1 MPRLTHEALVQLVRN
16 APAMIPRL
24 LWPDRQVDSASTHV
38 TAAEFVDLNFAEYRA
53 DAVLLFGDDPKAPE
67 LAIVVEAQTAIDPR
81 KRFSWP
87 LYVAGP
93 RARLGC
99 PVVLVVL
106 TLDHEVARWCAEPID
121 LGEGFG
127 TIRPQVVGPA
137 AIPKVTDLDEAR
149 QAPELAVL
157 SVAAHADEPGAE
169 HIALAALAAAH
180 GLDRDR
186 GTFYPD
192 FVLAL
197 LGSAAK
203 SALEQLMATAG
214 YEYQSDFARKYFA
227 QGKAEGEAKGEA
239 KGKAEMLLKLLELK
253 GFTVSDAERER
264 ILGCADIAQLDA
276 WADRV
281 LIAATLDDVL
291 SD

>member
-227 QGKAEGEAKGEA
+227 EGKAEGQ
-239 KGKAEMLLKLLELK
+239 AEVLLKLLELK
-253 GFTVSDAERER
+253 GFALGAEDRAR
-264 ILGCADIAQLDA
+264 ILSCRDVDQLSA
-276 WADRV
+276 WVARV
-281 LIAATLDDVL
+281 LSAATLGDVL

>member
-24 LWPDRQVDSASTHV
+24 LWPDRQVDAASTHV
-38 TAAEFVDLNFAEYRA
+38 TATEFVDLNFAEYRA
-53 DAVLLFGDDPKAPE
+53 DAVLLFGEDPKVPSMAF
-67 LAIVVEAQTAIDPR
+67 VVEAQTAIDPR
-81 KRFSWP
+81 KRFTWP

-121 LGEGFG
+121 LGEGCG
-127 TIRPQVVGPA
+127 IITPQVLGPA
-137 AIPKVTDLDEAR
+137 SIPRITDPDAAR

-180 GLDRDR
+180 GLDRER

-214 YEYQSDFARKYFA
+214 YDYQSDFARKYFA
-227 QGKAEGEAKGEA
+227 QGKAE
-239 KGKAEMLLKLLELK
+239 MLLKLLDLK
-253 GFTVSDAERER
+253 GFSPTDAERELIR
-264 ILGCADIAQLDA
+264 TCTDVVQLDA

-281 LIAATLDDVL
+281 LTAVTLEGVL
-291 SD
+291 DGEEPRG

>member
-121 LGEGFG
+121 LGEGLG
-127 TIRPQVVGPA
+127 TILPQVLGPA

-227 QGKAEGEAKGEA
+227 EGKAEGKTEGQ
-239 KGKAEMLLKLLELK
+239 AEVLLKLLELK
-253 GFTVSDAERER
+253 GFVLSQEDRER
-264 ILGCADIAQLDA
+264 ILGCRDVDQLSA
-276 WADRV
+276 WVDRV
-281 LIAATLDDVL
+281 LAAASLSDVL
-291 SD
+291 DS